1 MLTIASSFGFP
12 CFFSFSFLFS
22 FAAQA
27 AHARKYQQL
36 ILKHQMEEKALAKR
50 LEAGEER
57 RFADRVKADQELCDG
72 WERRTQLMKKRN
84 NKHYVHA
91 LKSQIA
97 ARDMHR
103 QQVSQ

>member
-1 MLTIASSFGFP
+1 
-12 CFFSFSFLFS
+12 
-22 FAAQA
+22 
-27 AHARKYQQL
+27 
-36 ILKHQMEEKALAKR
+36 MEEKALAKR